1 MCEKLPS
8 LLEIVVVFHQ
18 VAGAFFDTGLLMVAQ
33 ERCNA
38 TVAGVRQTCISQF
51 YMCNNIMLGLTPL
64 LFTFIL
70 AKLGDERS
78 RKITICVPLLGYL
91 ISRSLLFCVILFH
104 LPLEVMFATALLN
117 GLSGGFPSFW
127 SGIMALASDT
137 SSAKDRSVRL
147 IRIELAYGLAGLI
160 GSLSSGHI
168 FIHFT
173 LSHDQGVVLAGCSCL
188 CYLIS
193 LLYCLLGV
201 KAPSR
206 QAEACE
212 QIGSTPPLGSDRVLG
227 QSGWDHGS
235 EAATRVEAEQ
245 NRGANRHPTETSR
258 LLDYIARAKGK
269 SSCCTAANFTVALLF
284 TSGVLYDLSVTGG
297 VDIIPM
303 FVLKDP
309 LNWDAVWVGY
319 GSAAGYTIFLTSFL
333 GVKVLSRYLKDTSLI
348 VIGIVSFSTG
358 MLIMAFV
365 KRTYVFFIARAV
377 MLFALIPLPTIRSLI
392 SKHIKE
398 TSYGKVLAVLQ
409 IIMTLAG
416 VTSSISFIQIYL
428 LTKDWYPNLCFS
440 LSSVIGC
447 LSIIPII
454 LVERRSS
461 EQSGY
466 SRIPED

>member
-365 KRTYVFFIARAV
+365 KRTYVFFI
-377 MLFALIPLPTIRSLI
+377 
-392 SKHIKE
+392 
-398 TSYGKVLAVLQ
+398 GKVLAVLQ